1 VALLGG
7 QVVVIGEAE
16 AACNAAQQVGLFHRQ
31 HLVGG
36 GQIHQH
42 VEHLEARGPLE
53 LLVEHACV
61 GLERL
66 VSQLA
71 EALAQQRGHRI
82 DGARAQALDA
92 PQRLAHVRLFVGG
105 VGAVG
110 MGHGGQ
116 EARQGTH
123 GRGGRRVGAGHG
135 ARHERAELVT
145 GRGLGGFGR
154 GAQEPSKEHA
164 VERSR
169 AFARLPRMYSGITR
183 GLFPVVALEP
193 REGVTRLTVLLSSE
207 LAAGVGLGASI
218 AIDGVCLTVVGF
230 EGSQVSFETIAETM
244 ALTTLGALHLGRLV
258 SVERS
263 VKVGDELGGHDVFG
277 HVVGTGEVLA
287 RAHVG
292 EQLDLTIGVPAAWMK
307 YILHKGF
314 VALDGSSLTVGAVR
328 PEGSFDV
335 HLIPETLRLTNFA
348 NRQVGDRVNV
358 ELDPRTVAIVDTVE
372 RVLAAR
378 GI

>member
-1 VALLGG
+1 V
-7 QVVVIGEAE
+7 
-16 AACNAAQQVGLFHRQ
+16 
-31 HLVGG
+31 
-36 GQIHQH
+36 
-42 VEHLEARGPLE
+42 
-53 LLVEHACV
+53 
-61 GLERL
+61 
-66 VSQLA
+66 
-71 EALAQQRGHRI
+71 
-82 DGARAQALDA
+82 
-92 PQRLAHVRLFVGG
+92 
-105 VGAVG
+105 
-110 MGHGGQ
+110 
-116 EARQGTH
+116 
-123 GRGGRRVGAGHG
+123 
-135 ARHERAELVT
+135 
-145 GRGLGGFGR
+145 
-154 GAQEPSKEHA
+154 
-164 VERSR
+164 
-169 AFARLPRMYSGITR
+169 YSGITR
-183 GLFPVVALEP
+183 GLFPIVELEP
-193 REGVTRLTVLLSSE
+193 RDGVTRLTVLLSGE
-207 LAAGVGLGASI
+207 LAAGVSLGASI

-230 EGSQVSFETIAETM
+230 EGTKVSFETIAETM

-263 VKVGDELGGHDVFG
+263 AKVGDELGGHDVFG

-378 GI
+378 GL